1 MATSLNFA
9 SSTWDHKHLYT
20 TLAQWSM
27 LVDREILDF
36 GVPNVREAPLSMIPL
51 PDIIYQYISQYI
63 ILIYIYIYW
72 NGSIAIATSHFIIF
86 HHLDALVLGF
96 CLQLLVA
103 SLDHRL
109 SRCSHRGGLV
119 RSHQSCGGG
128 VEWQVPDNDGLAPKF
143 RPSRNQTWQWEIP
156 LWLKVW
162 MET

>member
-63 ILIYIYIYW
+63 ILIYIYIEM
-72 NGSIAIATSHFIIF
+72 
-86 HHLDALVLGF
+86 
-96 CLQLLVA
+96 
-103 SLDHRL
+103 
-109 SRCSHRGGLV
+109 GL
-119 RSHQSCGGG
+119 
-128 VEWQVPDNDGLAPKF
+128 
-143 RPSRNQTWQWEIP
+143 
-156 LWLKVW
+156 
-162 MET
+162 